1 VGQPYPSD
9 AKEHLVIVQSKLDEM
24 RTRAKHPPR
33 DFWTLN
39 GMVQAWSH
47 VVARIEN
54 GYDEI
59 IEEYW
64 NDVSVRDLL
73 EELLAVIPE
82 GSVRS
87 WVTEEIQETDARFRK
102 ATHSVE
108 KPIFGSGAVAWWWMR
123 APNVLVGELRRDF
136 ERGLAG

>member
-1 VGQPYPSD
+1 VSPAYPTD
-9 AKEHLVIVQSKLDEM
+9 AREHLEIVEHKLQEM
-24 RTRAKHPPR
+24 RVRAKHPPR

-39 GMVQAWSH
+39 GMVRSWRA
-47 VVARIEN
+47 VVAKIEV

-59 IEEYW
+59 IEDYW

-87 WVTEEIQETDARFRK
+87 WVMQEIEQTDGRFRA
-102 ATHSVE
+102 ATHAVE
-108 KPIFGSGAVAWWWMR
+108 RPIFGSGVVAWWWMR
-123 APNVLVGELRRDF
+123 VPNVLVGELRRDF
-136 ERGLAG
+136 EGGLAD